1 MQFVIGAK
9 METLCANNASDIFLG
24 CCLSIFVCLFFVCMV
39 LFICLLYY
47 SSKLFEMK
55 INNE

>member
-9 METLCANNASDIFLG
+9 METLCANDIFVVVVL
-24 CCLSIFVCLFFVCMV
+24 LLFLLMV
-39 LFICLLYY
+39 LLYY

-55 INNE
+55 MNKEYKH

>member
-9 METLCANNASDIFLG
+9 METLCANNASDIFVVL
-24 CCLSIFVCLFFVCMV
+24 LLLLLLLL

-47 SSKLFEMK
+47 SSNLFEMK

>member
-9 METLCANNASDIFLG
+9 METLCANDIFLF
-24 CCLSIFVCLFFVCMV
+24 IWLFG
-39 LFICLLYY
+39 CLLYY
-47 SSKLFEMK
+47 SSKIFEMK